1 MRRTCPLEA
10 VVFNAFWMTVV
21 SSPPYPALPK
31 LKRDTE
37 GPFEMAAVAAVELGA
52 DADAAGDE
60 LTDPGLRRSPPGPPP
75 QPNRTMAMA
84 KRRGNRAIRVRA
96 NTEKGRQ

>member
-10 VVFNAFWMTVV
+10 VVFSAFWMTVV

-31 LKRDTE
+31 VKRDTE
-37 GPFEMAAVAAVELGA
+37 GPFKIAAVAAGEVGA
-52 DADAAGDE
+52 DADAAGDGLRE
-60 LTDPGLRRSPPGPPP
+60 PGLRRSPPGPPP
-75 QPNRTMAMA
+75 QPHRTMAMA
-84 KRRGNRAIRVRA
+84 ERRGNRTKRVRA